1 MRWQS
6 AKTMVRDKPE
16 TGVAASSAA
25 AGLIITILDI
35 FGLNIFGAKNTN
47 VVLAVTL
54 LTLGSL
60 SWNIFRNQLA
70 DQSRDKSISQ
80 IEELTRDTFTGVQNL
95 SGPVD
100 QVVTLVKDTSMVVR
114 NLSEPMVYDR
124 QKIPYEQ
131 LIHHINEHGVK
142 KAIFIQYS
150 GRRSED
156 VLQAVLRTSGAA
168 VTVYLQDERTAEKI
182 GSRRQAARISGS
194 IRDTLSDWH
203 RNYQGLSELKV
214 YKCMAP
220 MSVRAIMIDDQLIC
234 MGWYTYEPDDRQDA
248 EDFRDDTVAVSGDDI
263 ATIIARRGTHEFDA
277 LNSTFAMLIS
287 KYERYGKEPWL
298 RPAFTQ

>member
-1 MRWQS
+1 M
-6 AKTMVRDKPE
+6 
-16 TGVAASSAA
+16 
-25 AGLIITILDI
+25 LDI
-35 FGLNIFGAKNTN
+35 FGTNIIGNKNIE

-60 SWNIFRNQLA
+60 SWNVFRNQLA

-80 IEELTRDTFTGVQNL
+80 V
-95 SGPVD
+95 VD
-100 QVVTLVKDTSMVVR
+100 LVRDTSMVVR
-114 NLSEPMVYDR
+114 NLSEPTIFDR
-124 QKIPYEQ
+124 QKTPYEQ
-131 LIHHINEHGVK
+131 LTHHINEHGVK

-156 VLQAVLRTSGAA
+156 VLQAVLRTPGAA
-168 VTVYLQDERTAEKI
+168 ATVYLQDERTAEKI

-203 RNYQGLSELKV
+203 RNYRGLSELKV

-220 MSVRAIMIDDQLIC
+220 MSVRAIMIDDQLLC

-287 KYERYGKEPWL
+287 KYERYSKEPWL
-298 RPAFTQ
+298 RSAFTQ